1 MLCPMFLLAVLESM
15 PRAHVLM
22 AGSVSV
28 VCVFI
33 SDFLAIIWIFGAF
46 MRAPEGGIM
55 SNH

>member
-28 VCVFI
+28 VFV
-33 SDFLAIIWIFGAF
+33 SSFLIF
-46 MRAPEGGIM
+46 
-55 SNH
+55 